1 MLPAILRL
9 PIKTSRYYA
18 GKSDSLVIQADDSRK
33 QSDNVQS
40 CFVKLH
46 ELVVQAGREVVP
58 GETSAEQMKHV
69 EKL

>member
-1 MLPAILRL
+1 
-9 PIKTSRYYA
+9 
-18 GKSDSLVIQADDSRK
+18 LVIQADDSRK